1 MAEASK
7 RDFSINYKGID
18 CTKVLMAILVVAI
31 HTLQLDAMTLPV
43 LVSKSYNILIGLAVP
58 FFFVSS
64 GFLLC
69 NKLKIKDYPGN
80 LQYMLGWLFRILRL
94 YLVWTIIYLPYAV
107 VGFCNENLGFLKS
120 VVVYGR
126 NVIFVGENYL
136 SWPLWYL
143 LAMIVAG
150 MIYYLILLLRPRRF
164 LPVLVVFA
172 VSLVGIG
179 YLIDSGL
186 IQNGW
191 YLSLF
196 KNTRNGFFQ
205 GFPYMTIG
213 FVVSAVGYSR
223 NKLLMTILLFVGVII
238 QLLGYKSGSYV
249 TIYSLFSIVLSSSD
263 SITLNENVCKAFRLT
278 SVVIYFVHMLWA
290 GLLIFSFKINSLS
303 LFVSS
308 LLLSIMTSYLVVR
321 NRKSK
326 LVRFLF
332 E

>member
-1 MAEASK
+1 MSIKIKDKLIPSIDVFKLVMAVA
-7 RDFSINYKGID
+7 
-18 CTKVLMAILVVAI
+18 VVAI
-31 HTLQLDAMTLPV
+31 HTLQPFVETLPV
-43 LVSKSYNILIGLAVP
+43 FCSKIINIIMGLAVP
-58 FFFVSS
+58 YFFVAS

-69 NKLKIKDYPGN
+69 NKLQISGLNSIQSEAYLKK
-80 LQYMLGWLFRILRL
+80 WLIRIIRL

-107 VGFCNENLGFLKS
+107 VGFCNEKLGFLKS
-120 VVVYGR
+120 VIVYVR
-126 NVIFVGENYL
+126 NVIFIGENYL

-150 MIYYLILLLRPRRF
+150 LIYYLILLLRPRRF
-164 LPVLVVFA
+164 LLVLVVLA

-179 YLIDSGL
+179 HLIDSG
-186 IQNGW
+186 NTTGW

-213 FVVSAVGYSR
+213 FVVSAVGYGR

-249 TIYSLFSIVLSSSD
+249 TIYSLFSLILSLD
-263 SITLNENVCKAFRLT
+263 SITLNEDICKKYRLT
-278 SVVIYFVHMLWA
+278 SVVIYFVHMLWV
-290 GLLIFSFKINSLS
+290 GLLILNFKISSLNLFVLS
-303 LFVSS
+303 LI
-308 LLLSIMTSYLVVR
+308 LSIMTSYLVVS